1 MTTNINFY
9 GKPFGAPLLPNKM
22 TSDGWSIAD
31 ARHIGGHRV
40 VDTVDDL
47 YELYDWQLVNPSA
60 LLHND
65 KSSAAGQKWYV
76 KGDGTYMLKSYDN
89 RTSSAGWVKVEDNAG
104 HPIVPDLTQIK
115 SDIEKHNKRI
125 SDTESKLVTNANK
138 PNGAIVLDANGRI
151 PSTAKTAFKKI
162 NGNSILK
169 TEADTSDITIDL
181 SLFVIP
187 ANNTL
192 PTNPADINPNKIY
205 LIQQAPPAGTFPGSN
220 NGNIYIEYLYVNNAW
235 EKIGEYKADVNLSGY
250 LKKADAETAYVKR
263 SSGSPATYILDSSSD
278 LNAYDSSVTNTA
290 ASVYLLYNVKQD
302 LQDSINGRSETN
314 HTHTVTINSTTKTI
328 GGGKTIDLGTYATPD
343 SVRTTISTFTYD
355 KTTIDTALDNKIGEI
370 TASSLGIYTLTS
382 AEIDTMFTQIFG

>member
-104 HPIVPDLTQIK
+104 HPIVPDLAQIK

-151 PSTAKTAFKKI
+151 SPTASTAFRKI
-162 NGNSILK
+162 NGKSILK
-169 TEADTSDITIDL
+169 ADGDISDITIDL

-192 PTNPADINPNKIY
+192 PAIGDPNKIY
-205 LIQQAPPAGTFPGSN
+205 LIQQTLPAGAFPESN
-220 NGNIYIEYLYVNNAW
+220 KGNIYIEYLYVNNAW
-235 EKIGEYKADVNLSGY
+235 EKIGEYKAEIDHTAY
-250 LKKADAETAYVKR
+250 LKKTDAESTYVKR
-263 SSGSPATYILDSSSD
+263 SYNSPATYV
-278 LNAYDSSVTNTA
+278 LNSSVGLTADDATSVDEA
-290 ASVYLLYNVKQD
+290 ASVALLYNV
-302 LQDSINGRSETN
+302 DSHLRKELNDRSPVN
-314 HTHTVTINSTTKTI
+314 HVHTVTINGADKKISTNKV
-328 GGGKTIDLGTYATPD
+328 DLGTYVTETGFTGKVQA
-343 SVRTTISTFTYD
+343 FTYS
-355 KTTIDTALDNKIGEI
+355 KTEIDTKIKNV
-370 TASSLGIYTLTS
+370 TTSSLGISTLTNT
-382 AEIDTMFTQIFG
+382 EIDTMFTQIFG

>member
-104 HPIVPDLTQIK
+104 HPIVPDLAQIK

-151 PSTAKTAFKKI
+151 PSTANTAFRKI
-162 NGNSILK
+162 NGKSILK
-169 TEADTSDITIDL
+169 ADGDISDITIDL

-192 PTNPADINPNKIY
+192 PAIGDPNKIY
-205 LIQQAPPAGTFPGSN
+205 LIQQSPSAGTFPESN
-220 NGNIYIEYLYVNNAW
+220 KGNIYIEYLYVNNAW
-235 EKIGEYKADVNLSGY
+235 EKIGEYKAEIDHTAY
-250 LKKADAETAYVKR
+250 LKKTEAQKLYVQQIA
-263 SSGSPATYILDSSSD
+263 GSPATYILNSSASLTTD
-278 LNAYDSSVTNTA
+278 DATSIDKA
-290 ASVYLLYNVKQD
+290 ASVALLYHVKQG
-302 LQDSINGRSETN
+302 LQNSIDGCSKTD
-314 HTHTVTINSTTKTI
+314 HKHKVTINKTEYTITGSTAINLGSYVTPAQFSQGVSSYTYSSETI
-328 GGGKTIDLGTYATPD
+328 
-343 SVRTTISTFTYD
+343 
-355 KTTIDTALDNKIGEI
+355 DNKIRNV
-370 TASSLGIYTLTS
+370 TTSSLGISTLTNT
-382 AEIDTMFTQIFG
+382 EIDTMFTQIFG

>member
-89 RTSSAGWVKVEDNAG
+89 RKSASGWVKVEDNAG
-104 HPIVPDLTQIK
+104 HPIVPDLAQIK
-115 SDIEKHNKRI
+115 SDIEKHNERI
-125 SDTESKLVTNANK
+125 SNTESKLVTNANK

-151 PSTAKTAFKKI
+151 PSSASTAFKTV
-162 NGNSILK
+162 NGQSILK
-169 TEADTSDITIDL
+169 TNGDASDIAIDL
-181 SLFVIP
+181 SLYIMP

-192 PTNPADINPNKIY
+192 PTTGIDTKKIY
-205 LIQQAPPAGTFPGSN
+205 LLRNRTPGGTN
-220 NGNIYIEYLYVNNAW
+220 LYTEYMYVNGAW
-235 EKIGEYKADVNLSGY
+235 EELGEYKAEIPIQDY
-250 LKKADAETAYVKR
+250 LKKTDAESTYVKR
-263 SSGSPATYILDSSSD
+263 SYDSPATYVLNSSASLTASDVDSVD
-278 LNAYDSSVTNTA
+278 KA
-290 ASVYLLYNVKQD
+290 ASVALVYHV
-302 LQDSINGRSETN
+302 DSRLRRELNDHSPVN
-314 HTHTVTINSTTKTI
+314 HVHTVTINGEDKRISTAKV
-328 GGGKTIDLGTYATPD
+328 DLGTYVTETGFTGKVQA
-343 SVRTTISTFTYD
+343 FTYS
-355 KTTIDTALDNKIGEI
+355 KTEIDTKIKNV
-370 TASSLGIYTLTS
+370 TTSSLGISTLTNT
-382 AEIDTMFTQIFG
+382 EIDTMFTQIFG

>member
-76 KGDGTYMLKSYDN
+76 KGDGTYMLKNYDN
-89 RTSSAGWVKVEDNAG
+89 RKSASGWVRVEDNAG
-104 HPIVPDLTQIK
+104 HPIVPDLAQIK

-151 PSTAKTAFKKI
+151 PSTANTAFRKI
-162 NGNSILK
+162 NGKSILK
-169 TEADTSDITIDL
+169 ADGDISDITIDL

-192 PTNPADINPNKIY
+192 PATGDPNKIY
-205 LIQQAPPAGTFPGSN
+205 LIQQAPPAGTFPESN
-220 NGNIYIEYLYVNNAW
+220 KGNIYIEYLYVNNAW
-235 EKIGEYKADVNLSGY
+235 EKIGEYKAEIDHTAY
-250 LKKADAETAYVKR
+250 LKKTEAQKLYVQR
-263 SSGSPATYILDSSSD
+263 IGNSPATYILNSSTSLTTD
-278 LNAYDSSVTNTA
+278 DATSTDEA
-290 ASVYLLYNVKQD
+290 ASVALLYYVKQA
-302 LQDSINGRSETN
+302 LQGSIDGCSKTD
-314 HTHTVTINSTTKTI
+314 HKHKVTINKTEYTI
-328 GGGKTIDLGTYATPD
+328 TGGTAINLGSYVTPTQFNQGVSSYTYSSETI
-343 SVRTTISTFTYD
+343 
-355 KTTIDTALDNKIGEI
+355 DNKIRNV
-370 TASSLGIYTLTS
+370 TTSSLGISTLTN

>member
-104 HPIVPDLTQIK
+104 HPIVPDLAQIK

-151 PSTAKTAFKKI
+151 PTTASTAFKKI
-162 NGNSILK
+162 NGKSILK
-169 TEADTSDITIDL
+169 ANGDISDITIDL

-192 PTNPADINPNKIY
+192 PTIGDPNKIY
-205 LIQQAPPAGTFPGSN
+205 LIQQAPPAGTFPESN
-220 NGNIYIEYLYVNNAW
+220 KGNIYIEYLYVNNAW
-235 EKIGEYKADVNLSGY
+235 EKIGEYKAEIDHTAY
-250 LKKADAETAYVKR
+250 LKKIDAQKLYVQR
-263 SSGSPATYILDSSSD
+263 EYDSPATYILNSSASLTTD
-278 LNAYDSSVTNTA
+278 DATSIDKA
-290 ASVYLLYNVKQD
+290 ASVALLYHVEQALKN
-302 LQDSINGRSETN
+302 SIDGCSKTD
-314 HTHTVTINSTTKTI
+314 HKHKVTINKTEY
-328 GGGKTIDLGTYATPD
+328 TITG
-343 SVRTTISTFTYD
+343 
-355 KTTIDTALDNKIGEI
+355 DTAINLGSYVTPTQFNQGVSSYTYSSETIDNKIKNV
-370 TASSLGIYTLTS
+370 TTSSLGISTLTNT
-382 AEIDTMFTQIFG
+382 EIDTMFTQIFG

>member
-151 PSTAKTAFKKI
+151 PPTANTAFRKI
-162 NGNSILK
+162 NGKSILK
-169 TEADTSDITIDL
+169 ADGDTSDITIDL

-192 PTNPADINPNKIY
+192 PAIGDPNKIY
-205 LIQQAPPAGTFPGSN
+205 LIQQAPPTGTFPESN
-220 NGNIYIEYLYVNNAW
+220 KGNIYIEYLYVNNAW
-235 EKIGEYKADVNLSGY
+235 EKIGEYKAEIDHTAY
-250 LKKADAETAYVKR
+250 LKKIEAQNLYVQR
-263 SSGSPATYILDSSSD
+263 SYDSPATYILNSSASLTTD
-278 LNAYDSSVTNTA
+278 DATSTNKA
-290 ASVYLLYNVKQD
+290 ASVALLYHVKQA
-302 LQDSINGRSETN
+302 LQNSIDGCSKTD
-314 HTHTVTINSTTKTI
+314 HKHKVTINKTEYTI
-328 GGGKTIDLGTYATPD
+328 TGGTAIDLGSYVTPTQFNQGVSSYTY
-343 SVRTTISTFTYD
+343 SSETI
-355 KTTIDTALDNKIGEI
+355 DNKIKNV
-370 TASSLGIYTLTS
+370 TTSSLGISTLTNT
-382 AEIDTMFTQIFG
+382 EIDTMFTQIFG

>member
-60 LLHND
+60 LLSND

-76 KGDGTYMLKSYDN
+76 KGDGTYILKDYNKRNISD
-89 RTSSAGWVKVEDNAG
+89 GWVKVEDVSGNPLDKESG
-104 HPIVPDLTQIK
+104 DPISTVLNSYRD
-115 SDIEKHNKRI
+115 RI
-125 SDTESKLVTNANK
+125 VDVETKLGSGANK
-138 PNGAIVLDANGRI
+138 ANGPIVLDANGRI
-151 PSTAKTAFKKI
+151 PSSARTAFKKI
-162 NGNSILK
+162 NGQSILK
-169 TEADTSDITIDL
+169 TNEDTSNITIDL

-205 LIQQAPPAGTFPGSN
+205 LIQQAPGAGTFPGSN

-250 LKKADAETAYVKR
+250 LKKTDAEKTYVKQ
-263 SSGSPATYILDSSSD
+263 SAGSPATYILSSS
-278 LNAYDSSVTNTA
+278 SSLQSTDIASTGVA
-290 ASVYLLYNVKQD
+290 ASVALLYHV
-302 LQDSINGRSETN
+302 DSSLRRELNDHSPVD
-314 HTHTVTINSTTKTI
+314 HVHTVTINGVDKKISIAKV
-328 GGGKTIDLGTYATPD
+328 DLGTYVTETGFTGKVQA
-343 SVRTTISTFTYD
+343 FTYS
-355 KTTIDTALDNKIGEI
+355 KAEIDTKIKNV
-370 TASSLGIYTLTS
+370 TTSSLGIATLTNT
-382 AEIDTMFTQIFG
+382 EIDTMFTQIFG

>member
-104 HPIVPDLTQIK
+104 HPIVPDLAQIK

-151 PSTAKTAFKKI
+151 PYTANTAFRKI
-162 NGNSILK
+162 NGKSIFK
-169 TEADTSDITIDL
+169 ADGDTSDITIDL

-192 PTNPADINPNKIY
+192 PAIGDPNKIY
-205 LIQQAPPAGTFPGSN
+205 LIQQAPLAGTFPESN
-220 NGNIYIEYLYVNNAW
+220 KGNIYIEYLYVNNAW
-235 EKIGEYKADVNLSGY
+235 EKIGEYKAEIDH
-250 LKKADAETAYVKR
+250 TAYLRKTEALNLYVQR
-263 SSGSPATYILDSSSD
+263 TYDSPATYILNSSTSLTTD
-278 LNAYDSSVTNTA
+278 DATSTNKA
-290 ASVYLLYNVKQD
+290 ASVALLYHVKQA
-302 LQDSINGRSETN
+302 LQNSIDGCSKTDHKHKVKINKTEY
-314 HTHTVTINSTTKTI
+314 TITGNTA
-328 GGGKTIDLGTYATPD
+328 IDLGSYVTPTQFNQGVSSYTY
-343 SVRTTISTFTYD
+343 SSETI
-355 KTTIDTALDNKIGEI
+355 DNKIRNV
-370 TASSLGIYTLTS
+370 TTSSLGISTLTNT
-382 AEIDTMFTQIFG
+382 EIDTMFTQIFG

>member
-47 YELYDWQLVNPSA
+47 YELYDWQLINPSA

-65 KSSAAGQKWYV
+65 KSSAVGQKWYV
-76 KGDGTYMLKSYDN
+76 KDDGTYMLKSYDN

-104 HPIVPDLTQIK
+104 HPIVPDLAQIK

-138 PNGAIVLDANGRI
+138 PNGAIVLDADGRI
-151 PSTAKTAFKKI
+151 PYTANTAFRKI
-162 NGNSILK
+162 NGKSILK
-169 TEADTSDITIDL
+169 NNGDVSDITIDL

-192 PTNPADINPNKIY
+192 PATGDPNKIY
-205 LIQQAPPAGTFPGSN
+205 LIQQTPPAGTFPESN
-220 NGNIYIEYLYVNNAW
+220 KGNIYIEYLYVNNAW
-235 EKIGEYKADVNLSGY
+235 EKFGEYKAEIDHTAY
-250 LKKADAETAYVKR
+250 LKKIDAQNLYVQR
-263 SSGSPATYILDSSSD
+263 VNGSPATYILNSSTSLTAND
-278 LNAYDSSVTNTA
+278 GTSTDKA
-290 ASVYLLYNVKQD
+290 ASVALLYHVKQA
-302 LQDSINGRSETN
+302 LQNSIDGCSKTN
-314 HTHTVTINSTTKTI
+314 HNHKVTINKTEYTITGSTAI
-328 GGGKTIDLGTYATPD
+328 NLGSYVTPEQFNQSISAYTYSSAA
-343 SVRTTISTFTYD
+343 I
-355 KTTIDTALDNKIGEI
+355 DNKIKDV
-370 TASSLGIYTLTS
+370 TVSSLGIATLTNT
-382 AEIDTMFTQIFG
+382 EIDTMFTQIFG